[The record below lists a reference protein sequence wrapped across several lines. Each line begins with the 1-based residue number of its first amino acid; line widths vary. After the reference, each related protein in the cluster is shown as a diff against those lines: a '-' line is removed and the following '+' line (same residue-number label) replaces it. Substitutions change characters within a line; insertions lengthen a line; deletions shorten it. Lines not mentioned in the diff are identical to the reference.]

1 MCIPA
6 LAPEATDVPVSLCV
20 YIIFWVP
27 AAAATATATASA
39 GSPAAGDLEMG
50 NYQS

>member
-27 AAAATATATASA
+27 AAAATATASA